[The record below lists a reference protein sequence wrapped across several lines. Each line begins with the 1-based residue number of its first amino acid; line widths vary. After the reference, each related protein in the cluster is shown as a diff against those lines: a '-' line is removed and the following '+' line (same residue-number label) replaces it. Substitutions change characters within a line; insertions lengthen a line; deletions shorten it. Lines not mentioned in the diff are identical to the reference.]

1 MKSALLKLLS
11 NFWILKEKDVESYYE
26 CKNIDKELKDFIV
39 TKLGLRFYSTSDM
52 VKLEKVPLVPREYMG
67 ILEFEEPKDYVFFCL
82 VLAFLEDK
90 GKDTQFLLEDI
101 TQYIR
106 LNFPFEEID
115 WTMYSDRRSL
125 IRVLKFCEKMG
136 LIKIDDGNQELFVE
150 RPDVDVLYESTG
162 LSKYFMRTFPKSLVE
177 YSSVEEILNSEFEF
191 TNGLSDQITDIK
203 RIKAYRGLLI
213 DGIVDFESEAPLYYI
228 KKQKTTISQD
238 LERFVPELELHV
250 FKSFAYLSVEG
261 DYKYTYPDDSNLCD
275 VLLLCSRELL
285 ERVEKGELRLSPAHE
300 MLEISL
306 DHFKLIV
313 EDVKKKYGHFWNKE
327 WREKSTEKIFEELLE
342 FLQLHNFAKTNDD
355 GYLVISPIFFRIVG
369 EYQDYETNSQLS
381 EKDNSN
387 EKAFEGINVDGGFH
401 VEDEQGK

>member
-1 MKSALLKLLS
+1 MKSTLLKLLS
-11 NFWILKEKDVESYYE
+11 NFWVLKEKDVESYYE

-39 TKLGLRFYSTSDM
+39 SKLGLKFYVTSDM
-52 VKLEKVPLVPREYMG
+52 VRLEKVPLVPREYMG
-67 ILEFEEPKDYVFFCL
+67 ILDFEEPKDYVFFCL

-106 LNFPFEEID
+106 SNFPGEEID

-150 RPDVDVLYESTG
+150 RVDVDVLYESTG

-213 DGIVDFESEAPLYYI
+213 DGIVDFKSEVPLYYI
-228 KKQKTTISQD
+228 KKQKTTILQD
-238 LERFVPELELHV
+238 LEKFVPELELHL

-285 ERVEKGELRLSPAHE
+285 ERFEKGELRLSPAHDI
-300 MLEISL
+300 LEISL

-313 EDVKKKYGHFWNKE
+313 EDVKKNYGHFWNKE

-342 FLQLHNFAKTNDD
+342 YLQLHNFAQTNDD
-355 GYLVISPIFFRIVG
+355 GYLVISPILFRIVG

-387 EKAFEGINVDGGFH
+387 EKAFEDINVDGGFH
-401 VEDEQGK
+401 FEDEQGK

>member
-1 MKSALLKLLS
+1 MKSTLLKLLS
-11 NFWILKEKDVESYYE
+11 NFWVLKEKDVESYYE

-39 TKLGLRFYSTSDM
+39 SKLGLRFYATSDM
-52 VKLEKVPLVPREYMG
+52 VRLEKVPLVPRKYMG
-67 ILEFEEPKDYVFFCL
+67 ILDFEEPKDYVFFCL

-90 GKDTQFLLEDI
+90 GKNTQFLLEDI

-106 LNFPFEEID
+106 SNFPGEEID

-136 LIKIDDGNQELFVE
+136 LIKIDDGNQELFME
-150 RPDVDVLYESTG
+150 RVDVDVLYESTG

-177 YSSVEEILNSEFEF
+177 YLSVEEILNSEFEF

-213 DGIVDFESEAPLYYI
+213 DGIVDFECEAPLYYI
-228 KKQKTTISQD
+228 KKQKTTILQD
-238 LERFVPELELHV
+238 LEKFVPELELHL

-285 ERVEKGELRLSPAHE
+285 ERVEKGELRLSPAHDI
-300 MLEISL
+300 LEISL

-342 FLQLHNFAKTNDD
+342 YLQLHNFAQTNDD

-387 EKAFEGINVDGGFH
+387 EKAFEDINVDGGFH
-401 VEDEQGK
+401 FEDEQGK